1 MKFNA
6 LAGFFFKTLVPI
18 VLGLAFL
25 VFIVAWMSGVFNE
38 KIEPGRV
45 EPAASE
51 TAKLGENDTYV
62 VSEVVK
68 QYIEEAV
75 GTLKSA
81 KRTEISARVLAPIN
95 RITVTAGQTVQ
106 EGDVLVELDR
116 RAMETQ
122 LSQAQA
128 NLVAAEASLK
138 QAQNDYNRAVELVK
152 QKVIS
157 QEEMDQK
164 TANLHVA
171 EANLNH
177 AQQAVSEAEVMISYT
192 TIRAPKAGMIVDRLA
207 EQGDMARPGEPL
219 LILYDPA
226 TLRLEVPVM
235 ENLAVNLK
243 PGEQLDVQIDALNN
257 RRIKAEIDEIV
268 PQAEA
273 ASRSFLVKVKLPR
286 SADLFE
292 GMFGRL
298 LIPSGTRRHLCIH
311 TDAVQTIGQLQ
322 FADVVGKDGTVQR
335 RFIKVGRF
343 GNPDHREVLSGLE
356 VGERVVLQGGG
367 GEGRGQRAEDRD
379 D

>member
-6 LAGFFFKTLVPI
+6 LAGLVFKTVLPI
-18 VLGLAFL
+18 VIGLAFL
-25 VFIVAWMSGVFNE
+25 VLVVAWMLGVFNE
-38 KIEPGRV
+38 KIEPAREQTSAQAV
-45 EPAASE
+45 EPGTS
-51 TAKLGENDTYV
+51 DVYV
-62 VSEVVK
+62 VNEVVK

-75 GTLKSA
+75 GTLKSS

-95 RITVTAGQTVQ
+95 RILVSAGQTVK
-106 EGDVLVELDR
+106 EGDVLIELDR

-122 LSQAQA
+122 LSQARA
-128 NLVAAEASLK
+128 NLVSSEASLK
-138 QAQNDYNRAVELVK
+138 QAQNDYNRAIELVK
-152 QKVIS
+152 KRVIS

-164 TANLHVA
+164 TANLHVT

-177 AQQAVSEAEVMISYT
+177 AKQAVSEAEVMISYT
-192 TIRAPKAGMIVDRLA
+192 TIKAPKAGMIVDRLA
-207 EQGDMARPGEPL
+207 EEGDMARPGEPL
-219 LILYDPA
+219 LVLYDPA

-243 PGEQLDVQIDALNN
+243 PGDQLDVQIDALND

-292 GMFGRL
+292 GMSGRL

-322 FADVVGKDGTVQR
+322 FVDVVGADGKIQR
-335 RFIKVGRF
+335 RFIKVGRY
-343 GNPDHREVLSGLE
+343 GMPDHREVLSGLKA
-356 VGERVVLQGGG
+356 GERVLLHGGKG
-367 GEGRGQRAEDRD
+367 GDR
-379 D
+379 